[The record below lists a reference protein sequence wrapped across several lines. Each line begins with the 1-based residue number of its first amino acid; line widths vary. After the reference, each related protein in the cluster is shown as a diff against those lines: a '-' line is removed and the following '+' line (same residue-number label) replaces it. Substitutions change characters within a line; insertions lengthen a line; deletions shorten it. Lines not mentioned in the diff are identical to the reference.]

1 MQQCLWGRWRPLGW
15 TALGA
20 LCSVSAGC
28 RAPYTSW
35 GARSSAVPSFAI
47 LLLHHA
53 VTSAGPA
60 RRQAYPA
67 PNNLQTYTEFAKLL
81 SEFSTR
87 GPGLASHINNSTIS
101 RIDWIPG
108 RFCGRILSRYP
119 AGFIARYL
127 VSCGIYSQ
135 ILGIRPVSWPTIWY
149 PAGYMARY
157 PVSGR
162 IMAGYSVSGR
172 IYGRIFC
179 IRADLWPYI

>member
-35 GARSSAVPSFAI
+35 GARSSAVPSFAT

-87 GPGLASHINNSTIS
+87 GPGLASHIIL
-101 RIDWIPG
+101 
-108 RFCGRILSRYP
+108 RFLGLTGYP
-119 AGFIARYL
+119 VDFVDGF
-127 VSCGIYSQ
+127 CP
-135 ILGIRPVSWPTIWY
+135 GIRPDSLPDIWFSV
-149 PAGYMARY
+149 GYMARY

-162 IMAGYSVSGR
+162 IHCQISGILR
-172 IYGRIFC
+172 DI
-179 IRADLWPYI
+179 